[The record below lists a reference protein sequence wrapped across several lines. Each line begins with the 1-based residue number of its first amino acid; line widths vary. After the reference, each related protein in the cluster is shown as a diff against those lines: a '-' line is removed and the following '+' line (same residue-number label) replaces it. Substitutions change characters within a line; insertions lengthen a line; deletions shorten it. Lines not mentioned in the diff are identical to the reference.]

1 MVRSVLGVI
10 LGYLLMFALQFAA
23 FMTIYTVMGADW
35 SFKPR
40 SYHASTRWTLMQFTL
55 VLVTAAIAGLICAL
69 IAKGGRAPLVLA
81 IVIVVIGFTLGAL
94 HIATQPADTGEV
106 RGPNVPNLEA
116 MTKARHPTWVIFLD
130 PVIGAVGVIAGGKLK
145 RRT

>member
-1 MVRSVLGVI
+1 MARIVVGVI
-10 LGYLLMFALQFAA
+10 VGYVVMFVLQFAA

-40 SYHASTRWTLMQFTL
+40 SYHASTRWTLMQFT
-55 VLVTAAIAGLICAL
+55 VVFVTAAVAGLICAL

-81 IVIVVIGFTLGAL
+81 LVIIVIGFALGAL

-106 RGPNVPNLEA
+106 RTANVPNIEA
-116 MTKARHPTWVIFLD
+116 MTKARHPGWVIFLG
-130 PVIGAVGVIAGGKLK
+130 PVIGAVGAVAGGKLK
-145 RRT
+145 RRG